1 MNPLSLYDPD
11 DPYPES
17 DGKPMA
23 ESTEQYEWLVKIKE
37 NLECLFAGDP
47 QVFVA
52 GDLFWYPVRDRSVAD
67 AMAPDV
73 MVAFGRPKGVR
84 RCYKQWEEADIA
96 PQVVFEIRSPSNGPK
111 DMAEKLAYYDRF
123 GVEEYYVY
131 DPPRNHLE
139 VWLRQDGR
147 LKRMSH
153 LKGWT
158 SPRLGIRFA
167 LGGKTLAIF
176 DPHGQPFLT
185 SVERAERLRREQAR
199 AEDGHRRAEEAHRR
213 AELEA
218 ARAHEE
224 RTRADR
230 VEVLAA
236 AAITRAEHEAAQA
249 ARQTARAEREGLRAD
264 EEHQRA
270 ELATAQAAAAGA
282 RAEQERARAERLAER
297 LRELGVEP

>member
-37 NLECLFAGDP
+37 NLECLFSGDP
-47 QVFVA
+47 EVFVA
-52 GDLFWYPVRDRSVAD
+52 GDLFWYPVRDRRVAD

-131 DPPRNHLE
+131 DPPPNTLE

-158 SPRLGIRFA
+158 SPRLEIRFD
-167 LGGKTLAIF
+167 LGGKTLEIF
-176 DPHGQPFLT
+176 DPQGQPFLT

-199 AEDGHRRAEEAHRR
+199 ADEEHRRADR
-213 AELEA
+213 AA
-218 ARAHEE
+218 AQA
-224 RTRADR
+224 T
-230 VEVLAA
+230 
-236 AAITRAEHEAAQA
+236 AAITRAEQEAAQA
-249 ARQTARAEREGLRAD
+249 I
-264 EEHQRA
+264 
-270 ELATAQAAAAGA
+270 A
-282 RAEQERARAERLAER
+282 RAEQERTRAERLAER

>member
-47 QVFVA
+47 AVFVA

-73 MVAFGRPKGVR
+73 MVAFGRPKGLR

-96 PQVVFEIRSPSNGPK
+96 PQVVFEIRSPSNGSK

-131 DPPRNHLE
+131 DPPRNTLE

-147 LKRMSH
+147 LQRMSH

-158 SPRLGIRFA
+158 SPRLGIRFD

-176 DPHGQPFLT
+176 DPQGQPFLT
-185 SVERAERLRREQAR
+185 SVERAEWMRREQA
-199 AEDGHRRAEEAHRR
+199 RAEEAHRR

-230 VEVLAA
+230 VEALAA
-236 AAITRAEHEAAQA
+236 AAITRAEHEA
-249 ARQTARAEREGLRAD
+249 T
-264 EEHQRA
+264 
-270 ELATAQAAAAGA
+270 QAAAASA